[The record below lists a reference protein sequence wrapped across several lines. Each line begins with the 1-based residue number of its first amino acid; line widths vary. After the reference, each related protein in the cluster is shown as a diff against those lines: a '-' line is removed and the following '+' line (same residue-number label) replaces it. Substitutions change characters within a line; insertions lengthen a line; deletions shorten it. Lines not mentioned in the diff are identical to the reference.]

1 MIPFFFFAVTDTVA
15 VPIDMDVVY
24 LHEWGVI
31 EFDEAVPAAVG
42 AQWGYLNDQGML
54 EPYYEYEVEAPVI
67 WFHGAECT
75 GTLYVEAYDGYFSAY
90 LPYPDSI
97 VQEDEERIA
106 NPESYQGQ
114 ISIWRNVN
122 LSWNIPEMEE
132 SLPVAYEPEGFSWAT
147 PFWREVP
154 ANYVAV
160 PGEAYLDRF
169 IYYECTFNTSSDLF
183 RDCMSAGSVY
193 GYTGEALVFQEENGE
208 LAAHP
213 ANVDGSVQIL
223 NEILPQDEILEVI
236 CGWSGNRLK
245 SQEIEALYQTW
256 EPSINNRCIN
266 LGMTTILFPLSD
278 EQTESISSI
287 RFEPEYG
294 NPVEYARLFLGL
306 GEVRL

>member
-24 LHEWGVI
+24 VHEWGVI

-42 AQWGYLNDQGML
+42 AQWGYLNDQGIL
-54 EPYYEYEVEAPVI
+54 EPYYEYEVEAPVV

-75 GTLYVEAYDGYFSAY
+75 GTFTVESHGGYFTAL
-90 LPYPDSI
+90 LPLPDLI
-97 VQEDEERIA
+97 EEQEEERSA
-106 NPESYQGQ
+106 SPEYYPSQTA
-114 ISIWRNVN
+114 IWEVID
-122 LSWNIPEMEE
+122 LTWQMPENEE
-132 SLPVAYEPEGFSWAT
+132 SLPVASEPEGFSWAT

-183 RDCMSAGSVY
+183 RGCMSAGSVY

-208 LAAHP
+208 LAAHL
-213 ANVDGSVQIL
+213 ANVNGTVQIL
-223 NEILPQDEILEVI
+223 HEMLPEEEVLEII
-236 CGWSGNRLK
+236 CGWAGNSLK
-245 SQEIEALYQTW
+245 SQEIEALFQTW
-256 EPSINNRCIN
+256 EPSIKNRCIN

-278 EQTESISSI
+278 EQTESISTI

-306 GEVRL
+306 GAVRL